1 MTIRYLE
8 HIARTKKENEMKKSL
23 LIFAQKNPDK
33 QILINNDALLGELLT
48 CSLNDLRK
56 LSYIDTDED
65 LLEYDIQTKEI

>member
-1 MTIRYLE
+1 MTIRHLE
-8 HIARTKKENEMKKSL
+8 HITRTKKENEMKKSL